1 MDFTTIFPFNP
12 NYDSYNCDMEILIR
26 EDEERMKFN
35 QDYKLRF
42 IDKKD
47 GKRKYTAIIK
57 KEHV

>member
-1 MDFTTIFPFNP
+1 MN
-12 NYDSYNCDMEILIR
+12 
-26 EDEERMKFN
+26 FN

-47 GKRKYTAIIK
+47 GKRRYTAIIK